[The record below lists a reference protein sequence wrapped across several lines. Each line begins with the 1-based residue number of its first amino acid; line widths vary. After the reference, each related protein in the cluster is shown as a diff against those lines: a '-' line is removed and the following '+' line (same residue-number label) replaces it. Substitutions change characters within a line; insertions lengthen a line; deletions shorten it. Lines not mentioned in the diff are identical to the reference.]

1 MTRAARAVIHQGAIK
16 HNLSRVR
23 ESAPDSRVIAIIK
36 ANGYGHGMLRMAM
49 ALQDADAFGVHCMEE
64 AYELREA
71 GHEQPILVLTGF
83 SNHAEL
89 KLATRLN
96 TDMVLHH
103 ESQLSLL
110 EQYKLPTPVTIWLKV
125 DTGMHR
131 LGFQPD
137 QVTQVMQRIQACDNV
152 TDIHLM
158 THLACADDRE
168 NDMTRLQV
176 NLFNNTVQSLA
187 GERTIAN
194 SGGILGWPES
204 HADWVRPGIMLYGV
218 SPFTDS
224 MAMDEGLQPVMT
236 LKTQLIAVNRY
247 NKGDTIGYGANWTCP
262 EDMSVGVAAVGYGDG
277 YPRHAQ
283 PGTPVLVNG
292 KKAALIGRVS
302 MDMIT
307 LDLRPCSD
315 ARVGD
320 EVVLWGQGLPVEMI
334 AEHASTISYE
344 LLCGITP
351 RVHVVEEN

>member
-1 MTRAARAVIHQGAIK
+1 MTRAARAVIHQNAIK
-16 HNLSRVR
+16 HNLNRVR
-23 ESAPDSRVIAIIK
+23 LSAPDSRVVAVIK
-36 ANGYGHGMLRMAM
+36 ANGYGHGMLRMAL
-49 ALQDADAFGVHCMEE
+49 ALQDADAFGVHCLEE

-71 GHEQPILVLTGF
+71 GHERPILVLTGF
-83 SNHAEL
+83 SDHAEL

-96 TDMVLHH
+96 TEMVLHH
-103 ESQLSLL
+103 ESQLALL
-110 EQYKLPTPVTIWLKV
+110 EQHKLPSPVTIWLKI

-131 LGFQPD
+131 LGFLPG
-137 QVTQVMQRIQACDNV
+137 QVAKIMQRLQACENV
-152 TDIHLM
+152 ADIRLM

-168 NDMTRLQV
+168 NDMTRSQME
-176 NLFNNTVQSLA
+176 LFNNTVQSLA
-187 GERTIAN
+187 GHRSIAN
-194 SGGILGWPES
+194 SGGILGWPET

-236 LKTQLIAVNRY
+236 LKTQLIAVNQHK
-247 NKGDTIGYGANWTCP
+247 KGDTIGYGASWTCP
-262 EDMSVGVAAVGYGDG
+262 ENMPVGVAAVGYGDG

-292 KKAALIGRVS
+292 KKVALIGRVS

-307 LDLRPCSD
+307 LDLRPCSN

-334 AEHASTISYE
+334 AEHAGTISYE
-344 LLCGITP
+344 LLCGVTP
-351 RVHVVEEN
+351 RVHVVEEY